1 MHIQAAVIYGHVTF
15 DDRGYGV
22 VVPPT
27 FWNSS
32 ATAAHYPFNLDTAH
46 TALQNMA
53 TEKLGYTQLFLS
65 VTMAGR
71 LYKPHKHPG
80 MLEKNDAIKDPLFVS
95 IALACKSDDYTWGYH
110 NTTPMGA
117 YYHSWKRRRT
127 LTYDD
132 EDSFREKLCKGKRL
146 IPNVTYGLAAYDADL
161 DDRSNACGQ
170 GAYARLRFLKKLLHF
185 FNEKF
190 REASD
195 YEGCLQV

>member
-1 MHIQAAVIYGHVTF
+1 MYIQAAVIYGHVIF
-15 DDRGYGV
+15 DDRGHGV

-71 LYKPHKHPG
+71 HYKPHKNPG

-95 IALACKSDDYTWGYH
+95 IALACKSYDYIWGYH

-132 EDSFREKLCKGKRL
+132 EDSFREKASALSRTASL
-146 IPNVTYGLAAYDADL
+146 QTD
-161 DDRSNACGQ
+161 
-170 GAYARLRFLKKLLHF
+170 RFL
-185 FNEKF
+185 
-190 REASD
+190 A
-195 YEGCLQV
+195 LQFSSYCVMSAYCVCGNVCANTKVGM